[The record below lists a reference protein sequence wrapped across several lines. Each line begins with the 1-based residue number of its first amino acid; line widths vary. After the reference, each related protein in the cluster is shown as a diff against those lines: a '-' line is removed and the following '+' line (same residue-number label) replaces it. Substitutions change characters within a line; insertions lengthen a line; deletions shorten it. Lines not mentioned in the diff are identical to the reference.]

1 MFRCYQFMK
10 YAAFIFIT
18 VLGVS
23 ACSSPVSQSAKT
35 DSTVNTASTIYTAAT
50 QPRHAITAICF
61 ERAEGKNKTD
71 STYVQLV
78 IKGDTVTGE
87 MNWLPFEKDARKG
100 LLTGTKKGDI
110 IQANWT
116 FKQEGAT
123 DTMKVSFKLDGN
135 ILAQKPFKT
144 DLKNGSQHTDESADY
159 TIKYQP
165 SPGQRP

>member
-1 MFRCYQFMK
+1 MK

-18 VLGVS
+18 ALS
-23 ACSSPVSQSAKT
+23 AMACSSPGTQSVKT
-35 DSTVNTASTIYTAAT
+35 DSAVTATGTTRSAAV

-61 ERAEGKNKTD
+61 ERAEGKNNTD

-78 IKGDTVTGE
+78 IKGNAVTGE

-100 LLTGTKKGDI
+100 LLTGTKKGDV

-116 FKQEGAT
+116 FKQEGVT
-123 DTMKVSFKLDGN
+123 DTMKVSFKLDGD
-135 ILAQKPFKT
+135 ILAQKPLKT
-144 DLKNGSQHTDESADY
+144 DPKTGSQYTDESADY